1 MVLQEL
7 LNKDNESDVDAPGGV
22 VLVELVYGQHVGGSS
37 KVQVLKIGHLQHL
50 VSSRRHHLLQ
60 TSVHDILLLRP
71 LQQRLSRLLEFAVV
85 DLRGILNDL
94 QEVLLR
100 FLLPL
105 HQQSSTFLESS
116 PHLTCSMF
124 LSHSK

>member
-1 MVLQEL
+1 
-7 LNKDNESDVDAPGGV
+7 
-22 VLVELVYGQHVGGSS
+22 
-37 KVQVLKIGHLQHL
+37 
-50 VSSRRHHLLQ
+50 
-60 TSVHDILLLRP
+60 
-71 LQQRLSRLLEFAVV
+71 VV
-85 DLRGILNDL
+85 DLGRILNDL

-105 HQQSSTFLESS
+105 HHQSSTFLESS